1 MSQPVPKSKFFGD
14 IFPTRFSALIFVGY
28 IVFFIAQSILVKA
41 SQTNRS
47 YSYNVTCVVMLT
59 ELLKLVLST
68 VLYLKDHN
76 FPTLC
81 CEVSKYRKVLLLYFV
96 PALLYCFYNNLAFR
110 NLQHFDPTTYNL
122 LMQFRVVITG
132 IVFQVLFE
140 KRLSGQQWFSL
151 CLLTFGCIIKQ
162 FSVTGESTQASDM
175 LCSCL
180 AGVYNEFLL
189 KDTGADLHIMI
200 HNLFMYLDSIVC
212 NLVVLAW
219 NGQTSELVNAESLRH
234 IFGEPIVLLIIANGA
249 LCGIIVSVFLRN
261 LNSILKTFA
270 GALDLSFTAVLC
282 WFIFSIPIDMPTIVA
297 ISIVS
302 IATYLYS
309 QNPVV
314 NKVKETKPKST
325 SDIDLKDKLLVSP
338 V

>member
-68 VLYLKDHN
+68 FLYLND
-76 FPTLC
+76 
-81 CEVSKYRKVLLLYFV
+81 ER
-96 PALLYCFYNNLAFR
+96 AR
-110 NLQHFDPTTYNL
+110 Q
-122 LMQFRVVITG
+122 RRI
-132 IVFQVLFE
+132 
-140 KRLSGQQWFSL
+140 
-151 CLLTFGCIIKQ
+151 
-162 FSVTGESTQASDM
+162 
-175 LCSCL
+175 
-180 AGVYNEFLL
+180 
-189 KDTGADLHIMI
+189 
-200 HNLFMYLDSIVC
+200 
-212 NLVVLAW
+212 
-219 NGQTSELVNAESLRH
+219 LRH

-270 GALDLSFTAVLC
+270 GALDLSFSAVLC
-282 WFIFSIPIDMPTIVA
+282 WFMFSIPIDMPTIVA

-314 NKVKETKPKST
+314 NKVKETEPKST
-325 SDIDLKDKLLVSP
+325 SDIDLKDELLVSP